1 MDDIYQISNT
11 LENSELDKK
20 EKKHLLDKLKI
31 NLIEIQD
38 EIDTKESQFSFILN
52 TKIDR
57 YKKLLQQVSNEISDN
72 ENSYQI
78 ERNEYMFPDDINELN
93 KELNDKIIEIQNKTV
108 LKNDKE
114 TELNTLIKKKMELNK
129 EYRNNKDIINSKKRK
144 IENNLEITALLEKKN
159 KLIGNKK
166 KILMIW

>member
-1 MDDIYQISNT
+1 MDDIYQISTT

-38 EIDTKESQFSFILN
+38 EIDIKESQFNFILN
-52 TKIDR
+52 TKIDK
-57 YKKLLQQVSNEISDN
+57 YKKLLQQVSDEISDN
-72 ENSYQI
+72 ENSYLI
-78 ERNEYMFPDDINELN
+78 EKNDYMFPDNINELN

-114 TELNTLIKKKMELNK
+114 TELNILIKKKMELNE
-129 EYRNNKDIINSKKRK
+129 EYRNNKDIINSKKGK
-144 IENNLEITALLEKKN
+144 
-159 KLIGNKK
+159 
-166 KILMIW
+166 

>member
-57 YKKLLQQVSNEISDN
+57 YKKLLQ
-72 ENSYQI
+72 
-78 ERNEYMFPDDINELN
+78 R
-93 KELNDKIIEIQNKTV
+93 
-108 LKNDKE
+108 
-114 TELNTLIKKKMELNK
+114 
-129 EYRNNKDIINSKKRK
+129 
-144 IENNLEITALLEKKN
+144 
-159 KLIGNKK
+159 
-166 KILMIW
+166 